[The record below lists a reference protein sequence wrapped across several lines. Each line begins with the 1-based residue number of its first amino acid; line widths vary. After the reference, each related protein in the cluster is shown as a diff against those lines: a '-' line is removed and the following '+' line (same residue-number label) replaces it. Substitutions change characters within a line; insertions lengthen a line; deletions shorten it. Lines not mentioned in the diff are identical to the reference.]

1 MSGVISK
8 ALSALLKENSDAAAL
23 AKRVANAIAYRP
35 RKCERTWN
43 VVTGEGCFRW
53 QVEFKDE
60 QQMLD
65 FEKALSEILDWSEQG
80 DE

>member
-8 ALSALLKENSDAAAL
+8 ALSALLKESSVAADL
-23 AKRVANAIAYRP
+23 ARRVAGAVRFRP
-35 RKCERTWN
+35 RRCERSWN
-43 VVTGEGCFRW
+43 VITGDGCFRW

-65 FEKALSEILDWSEQG
+65 FENALSEMLDWAEQG